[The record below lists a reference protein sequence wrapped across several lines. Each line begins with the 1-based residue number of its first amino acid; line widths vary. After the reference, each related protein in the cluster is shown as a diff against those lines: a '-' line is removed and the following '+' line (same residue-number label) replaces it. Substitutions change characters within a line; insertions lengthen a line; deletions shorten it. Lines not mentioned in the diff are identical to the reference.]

1 LGALLEVAM
10 NDFLYSR
17 CLRPAILSEE
27 LSRPFAEKGRDKNK
41 LWLDKNENVDPELQA
56 FAEEILQG
64 IDTKCLTIYPDCYD
78 LYQKI
83 AQLEG
88 VDAQNLLLTAGS
100 DGAIRTV
107 FEACINPNDTVIHS
121 DPTFAM
127 YYVYSKMFGARSL
140 PIAYERREKG
150 PEFPFQKWLDAI
162 NELKPKLVC
171 LANPDSP
178 TGTVLPEQELKLL
191 IETARENNSLVLID
205 EAYFPFY
212 PHSVLKWIND
222 YPNLLV
228 ARTFAKAWGVA
239 GLRIGYLA
247 TNIQLSGYMHK
258 LKPMYEVNT
267 VSLRFMEAMLDYPE
281 QVQASIL
288 RLKQG
293 KEYFIEEMQKLGFKC
308 LDTQANFIHVEFREF
323 EEAIHTALQDK
334 VLFRPGFGHD
344 CLRGFTRF
352 TIATEDISAKV
363 VGLIKSAIV

>member
-1 LGALLEVAM
+1 M
-10 NDFLYSR
+10 NDFSYSR

-41 LWLDKNENVDPELQA
+41 LWLDKNENVDPELQS
-56 FAEEILQG
+56 FAEEILRG
-64 IDTKCLTIYPDCYD
+64 IDAKCLSIYPDCYD

-88 VDAQNLLLTAGS
+88 IDAQSLLLTAGS

-107 FEACINPNDTVIHS
+107 FEACINPNDWVIHS

-127 YYVYSKMFGARSL
+127 YYVYSKMFGAKSL
-140 PIAYERREKG
+140 PIAYERSEKG
-150 PEFPFQKWLDAI
+150 PEFPLQKWLDAI

-191 IETARENNSLVLID
+191 IDTAKESNSLVLID

-212 PHSVLKWIND
+212 AHSVLKWIDD

-247 TNIQLSGYMHK
+247 TNTHLSGYMHK

-267 VSLRFMEAMLDYPE
+267 VSLRFMEVMLQHPE
-281 QVQASIL
+281 KIQASIQ
-288 RLKQG
+288 RLEHGKQ
-293 KEYFIEEMQKLGFKC
+293 YFIDEMQKLGFRC
-308 LDTQANFIHVEFREF
+308 LVTHANFVHVELAGF
-323 EEAIHTALQDK
+323 ETAVHKALEEK
-334 VLFRPGFGHD
+334 VLFRPRFGHK
-344 CLRGFTRF
+344 CLNGFTRF
-352 TIATEDISAKV
+352 TVATEDIAAEVIS
-363 VGLIKSAIV
+363 LIKSAVVKEK